1 MLRLVIAGGGT
12 GGHVFPGIALAD
24 EVRRRFASA
33 RVVFL
38 GTDRGLEARVVE
50 RAGYELETVAVS
62 AIRGTTMPARLAALV
77 ALPGALLAARS
88 IIRGIEPELVVGVG
102 GYASVPGALAAYTLR
117 LPLVL
122 LEQNARPGLANRLL
136 GRLADRVCV
145 SFPETVA
152 AFPAGVAVH
161 TGNPVRFRAPVPR
174 VAGEGFGILVFGGSA
189 GARRLNLE
197 FPAAME
203 ALGAKAKRF
212 SILHQTGRRDRE
224 QVEETY
230 RRLGLAARVV
240 DFIEDMACAYA
251 GADLVVCRA
260 GATTVAELT
269 AIGRPALLVPY
280 PFAADRHQEHNARS
294 LVRAGAA
301 RMLLEE
307 ELTATRLAREIEEL
321 SRDRGLLAKMA
332 DCALRAGTP
341 HAATC
346 VLEECLLVADRRRRS
361 R

>member
-1 MLRLVIAGGGT
+1 
-12 GGHVFPGIALAD
+12 LAD
-24 EVRRRFASA
+24 EVRRRFPAA
-33 RVVFL
+33 RIVFL

-50 RAGYELETVAVS
+50 KAGYELKTVAVS
-62 AIRGTTMPARLAALV
+62 AIRGTTMPARVAALV

-88 IIRGIEPELVVGVG
+88 IIRGIEPDLVVGVG
-102 GYASVPGALAAYTLR
+102 GYASVPGALAAYSLR
-117 LPLVL
+117 LPLLL

-136 GRLADRVCV
+136 GHLADRICV

-152 AFPAGVAVH
+152 AFPAGVAVDGAVVPDHHEFPAGVAVH

-174 VAGEGFGILVFGGSA
+174 AAGEAFCILVFGGSA

-203 ALGAKAKRF
+203 VLGAKAKRF
-212 SILHQTGRRDRE
+212 SILHQTGSQDRE
-224 QVEETY
+224 AVEEAY

-294 LVRAGAA
+294 LVSVGAA

-307 ELTATRLAREIEEL
+307 ELTATRLAREIDEL

-341 HAATC
+341 HAATS
-346 VLEECLLVADRRRRS
+346 VLEQCLLVAERRRRS